1 MSPRSPEEILK
12 AIDDAE
18 FDVAVEQVLAMSPEE
33 RRRELETNGVDM
45 EALHAE
51 ADAFYARLHKDEG
64 VEPTAHRPDP
74 EAHSGEGIAVWEAGV
89 SARVRRRVR
98 PRWAGLLAA
107 ALGAAAIGATA
118 TLPALLAKRD
128 ERPSPIDFQSSATAS
143 QRPSPRQLRERATS
157 ECREHQWQACV
168 DDLTAA
174 RTLDPAGDADERVQA
189 MWRDAREGVDPQQRQ
204 APKFDVK

>member
-12 AIDDAE
+12 AIEDAE

-33 RRRELETNGVDM
+33 RRRELEANGVDM

-64 VEPTAHRPDP
+64 AEPTARRPDP

-89 SARVRRRVR
+89 SAGMRRRVR
-98 PRWAGLLAA
+98 PRWAGLVAA

-118 TLPALLAKRD
+118 ALPALLAERD
-128 ERPSPIDFQSSATAS
+128 ERPSPFDSQLSATSS
-143 QRPSPRQLRERATS
+143 QPPSVRQLRERATS
-157 ECREHQWQACV
+157 ECRDHRWQECV

-174 RTLDPAGDADERVQA
+174 RTLDPTGDADARVQA
-189 MWRDAREGVDPQQRQ
+189 MWRDAREGLGPQPRP
-204 APKFDVK
+204 APRFDVK